1 MMSTFLIGC
10 RKVKRLQYV
19 EKFFMC
25 FVNYALCIMHYELI
39 SNPLDYIRHNPPNLE
54 MIFLGDFDGREGGV
68 MRHQEKTAVFEVD
81 ALEGELPFDEADGN
95 MIVGRFQRLV
105 YHHDVA
111 ILNADTFHAVSG
123 DAGVECGGLVF
134 DDVTVEVEHRLGIV
148 LGRGGESGV
157 DTFDYGNLVVMGM
170 RGEDVKVG
178 HD

>member
-39 SNPLDYIRHNPPNLE
+39 SNPLNHIRHNPPDLE
-54 MIFLGDFDGREGGV
+54 MVFLGDFDGRKGGV
-68 MRHQEKTAVFEVD
+68 MRHQEETAVFEVD
-81 ALEGELPFDEADGN
+81 TLEGELPIDEADGN
-95 MIVGRFQRLV
+95 LVVGRFQRLV
-105 YHHDVA
+105 NHHDVA

-134 DDVTVEVEHRLGIV
+134 DDVTVEVENGLGVV

-157 DTFDYGNLVVMGM
+157 DTLDHRDLVVVRM
-170 RGEDVKVG
+170 RGENVQVC